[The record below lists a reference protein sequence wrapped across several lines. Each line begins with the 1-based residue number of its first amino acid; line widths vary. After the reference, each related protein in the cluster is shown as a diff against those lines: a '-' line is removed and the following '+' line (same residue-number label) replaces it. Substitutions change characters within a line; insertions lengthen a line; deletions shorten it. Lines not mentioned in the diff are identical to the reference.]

1 MLFFAVVTS
10 NFNFNSLNLSL
21 LQLVQTLSHTYVCT
35 HTHTHSQRYG
45 SVHWGRIGF
54 LREYWR
60 LFIFISSHTLTS
72 SSFYP
77 TLSLLSYTL
86 CLTLCYLCSISR
98 FHKGTCTH
106 SFQFQSYSAL
116 CLSHS
121 RLHFFLLTLS
131 PFVSVAHIQLRSLY
145 FLHVS
150 VCLPALC
157 LNPVVCGLA
166 SNGVL
171 SPFSNLSCPKWS
183 L

>member
-1 MLFFAVVTS
+1 M
-10 NFNFNSLNLSL
+10 
-21 LQLVQTLSHTYVCT
+21 CT
-35 HTHTHSQRYG
+35 HTHIARDMEVCTE
-45 SVHWGRIGF
+45 V
-54 LREYWR
+54 EYWR

-166 SNGVL
+166 SNGVVL
-171 SPFSNLSCPKWS
+171 SPFGNLSCPKWS

>member
-1 MLFFAVVTS
+1 M
-10 NFNFNSLNLSL
+10 
-21 LQLVQTLSHTYVCT
+21 CT

-98 FHKGTCTH
+98 FHKGTYTH

-121 RLHFFLLTLS
+121 RLHFFLLTRS

-166 SNGVL
+166 SNGVVL
-171 SPFSNLSCPKWS
+171 SPFGNLSSPKWS

>member
-1 MLFFAVVTS
+1 M
-10 NFNFNSLNLSL
+10 
-21 LQLVQTLSHTYVCT
+21 CT

-45 SVHWGRIGF
+45 SLHWGRIGF

-60 LFIFISSHTLTS
+60 LFISISSHSLTS

-77 TLSLLSYTL
+77 TLSVLSYTL
-86 CLTLCYLCSISR
+86 CLTLCYLCSISL
-98 FHKGTCTH
+98 FHKGTYTH

-121 RLHFFLLTLS
+121 RLHFCLLTRS
-131 PFVSVAHIQLRSLY
+131 PFVSVARIQLRSLY

-150 VCLPALC
+150 VCLPPLC
-157 LNPVVCGLA
+157 LNPVVCGFA
-166 SNGVL
+166 SNGVEHGCVL
-171 SPFSNLSCPKWS
+171 SPFGNLSSPKWS

>member
-1 MLFFAVVTS
+1 MCT
-10 NFNFNSLNLSL
+10 N
-21 LQLVQTLSHTYVCT
+21 T
-35 HTHTHSQRYG
+35 HTHIARDMEVCTE
-45 SVHWGRIGF
+45 V
-54 LREYWR
+54 EYWR

-145 FLHVS
+145 FLHVIKEIIS
-150 VCLPALC
+150 CLCCVAAALFLGAEMHC
-157 LNPVVCGLA
+157 CRL
-166 SNGVL
+166 
-171 SPFSNLSCPKWS
+171 
-183 L
+183 